1 MGARTFSGTLVLE
14 ILNLSYGTGIEMGL
28 YLRPKPNTNSYGSL
42 ASGLSWPS
50 AVRNRSG
57 LNFSGSG

>member
-1 MGARTFSGTLVLE
+1 MLE
-14 ILNLSYGTGIEMGL
+14 ILNLSYWTEIEMGL

-50 AVRNRSG
+50 AVRDRSG